1 MIDFDK
7 IGNRIYE
14 QRKYFRKL
22 SQERMAEEL
31 GMYQADISNM
41 EKAKKG
47 SGITDLSKLDMI
59 AEYLEIPLETL
70 LFGREDKTMLKY
82 HGSKMKL
89 KKSRKKLTKGHK
101 NALIQLTGIK
111 EDQITPLTFE
121 CGPYMIYSTI
131 FLTNQK
137 LI

>member
-59 AEYLEIPLETL
+59 AEYLEIPLV
-70 LFGREDKTMLKY
+70 
-82 HGSKMKL
+82 
-89 KKSRKKLTKGHK
+89 
-101 NALIQLTGIK
+101 A
-111 EDQITPLTFE
+111 
-121 CGPYMIYSTI
+121 
-131 FLTNQK
+131 
-137 LI
+137 